1 MGNNT
6 PQQHT
11 NEKDSK
17 RVRVLRVIAGLM
29 PFWFLYAIS
38 DVAFVILYHLVRYR
52 RRIVR
57 RNLATSFPEKTKL
70 ERLKLERRFYRW
82 LCDYFVETFK
92 LLNISDKELRKRL
105 KIVGAEE
112 VEKCFQE
119 GQDCSAFLGHYCNW
133 EWLSCTGIAFPENR
147 KMGLIYKPLR
157 SEWADKLFQKIR
169 TSQPSS
175 IVIPKN
181 EILRHIVTLRRQ
193 NIRSFCGYIADQGPR
208 YANIHLWLDFLN
220 HDTGVFTG
228 AERIMRKMNNAVFYI
243 DLERPK
249 RGYYTATLHLI
260 TRNPAEWKEHE
271 LTRRFFHLLEQTI
284 RREPA
289 YYLWTH
295 NRWKRSHEQF
305 DKEYVIVDG
314 KTMPR
319 KQ

>member
-1 MGNNT
+1 M
-6 PQQHT
+6 H
-11 NEKDSK
+11 
-17 RVRVLRVIAGLM
+17 R
-29 PFWFLYAIS
+29 
-38 DVAFVILYHLVRYR
+38 H
-52 RRIVR
+52 RI
-57 RNLATSFPEKTKL
+57 
-70 ERLKLERRFYRW
+70 
-82 LCDYFVETFK
+82 
-92 LLNISDKELRKRL
+92 
-105 KIVGAEE
+105 
-112 VEKCFQE
+112 
-119 GQDCSAFLGHYCNW
+119 
-133 EWLSCTGIAFPENR
+133 PENR

-271 LTRRFFHLLEQTI
+271 LTRRFFQLLEQTI